1 MRGHPRLP
9 LQAEG
14 ARWSHSIGVLE
25 PRVPQRPTMLSR
37 RAERENQ
44 EPSCASVT
52 DSGGASDAIAPDL
65 KNRIKWT
72 RFRHTQVWAWR
83 EKDYFLTSE
92 HLVSLS
98 GWVTSSAGMR
108 RNATDAS
115 ERRTAPW
122 LLRPGT
128 RRSRAIWAASCW
140 GPCARPSPA
149 PDKPLDVPRT
159 PVDLALEF
167 TSAQPCHVTLHPLTP
182 SPRNTAAWSSPSA
195 VTSACP
201 SSAVLAPAPAAPPLL
216 HPLGGLVSFF
226 RCR

>member
-65 KNRIKWT
+65 KYRIKWT

-98 GWVTSSAGMR
+98 GWVTPSAGMR

-149 PDKPLDVPRT
+149 PRFDKPHDSRARQSTWRLSSRRLN
-159 PVDLALEF
+159 LAM
-167 TSAQPCHVTLHPLTP
+167 SPCIRSRHHRAIRQPGRRHQP
-182 SPRNTAAWSSPSA
+182 
-195 VTSACP
+195 
-201 SSAVLAPAPAAPPLL
+201 
-216 HPLGGLVSFF
+216 
-226 RCR
+226 

>member
-1 MRGHPRLP
+1 MVSQHRRPGTPS
-9 LQAEG
+9 AEKAYHAKSPSGKRKPG
-14 ARWSHSIGVLE
+14 ALL
-25 PRVPQRPTMLSR
+25 RVS
-37 RAERENQ
+37 NY
-44 EPSCASVT
+44 
-52 DSGGASDAIAPDL
+52 SGGASDAIAPDL
-65 KNRIKWT
+65 KYRIKWK

-98 GWVTSSAGMR
+98 GWVTPSAGMR

-122 LLRPGT
+122 RCDPVLVVVAPFGRHLVGVPARGLLLHL
-128 RRSRAIWAASCW
+128 
-140 GPCARPSPA
+140 
-149 PDKPLDVPRT
+149 DKPLDVPRT